1 MVKKKKNVEDERGD
15 CTESAEAGEQ
25 LVQEGCSTKEQ
36 NGLGTEVEV
45 AVLVQRLLISLESVQ
60 SNVLA

>member
-1 MVKKKKNVEDERGD
+1 MVTKKKSVEDERGD